1 MASSNKGP
9 KGVTTFDVLKG
20 EALEY
25 ETKEW
30 KTSSVV
36 WQANTHYREAH
47 LILSCLPVA

>member
-1 MASSNKGP
+1 MTTSNKGP
-9 KGVTTFDVLKG
+9 KRVTTFDVLKG

-36 WQANTHYREAH
+36 
-47 LILSCLPVA
+47 